1 MALNFP
7 PSTIGGNPPIDGDFW
22 TDPETG
28 RQWQFDGDV
37 PGWKVTAF
45 PGPGVVYRG
54 GIDLTVDPATQFTN
68 IVSGNFFAVT
78 TGADPVSALYPGLA
92 GQSILAPGEV
102 IFDGTEWQALGTFTP
117 LASETVAGRIEIATQ
132 AEVDAGTA
140 VNLAVVPAT
149 LGNFVSDN
157 SIPTPPTAG
166 GPGQV
171 LVQTANGPRWQDLPV
186 ATEQVAGLIEIATE
200 AEVLDG
206 TSPNLAVTPAT
217 LGPAITDAVP
227 NIAEQIINLVT
238 PAGTVIW
245 SARNTAP
252 AGYLIA
258 NGDVVPNANGTV
270 QGVTAD
276 FSALFQALGTRYGVA
291 GQLPDLRGEFIRGA
305 DLGRGVDPDRV
316 LGSNQTG
323 ATALPTTSAFSTS
336 SSGSH
341 THTYNTN
348 QGTGGGQGGGGAD
361 TGSRVDNTGVGGGN
375 HTHTLTGG
383 DFETRPRNVAL
394 LPCIKF

>member
-7 PSTIGGNPPIDGDFW
+7 PSTIGGNLPIDGDIW

-37 PGWKVTAF
+37 PGWKVTAS

-68 IVSGNFFAVT
+68 ITSGDFFAVT

-92 GQSILAPGEV
+92 GQTIVAPGEV
-102 IFDGTEWQALGTFTP
+102 IFDGAEWQALGTFTP

-140 VNLAVVPAT
+140 NNLAVVPAT
-149 LGNFVSDN
+149 LGNFISDN

-186 ATEQVAGLIEIATE
+186 ATEQVAGLIEIATQ
-200 AEVLDG
+200 AEVNAG
-206 TSPNLAVTPAT
+206 TSTTLAVTPAT
-217 LGPAITDAVP
+217 LEDAIELAVP
-227 NIAEQIINLVT
+227 NIATEIINLVT

-245 SARNTAP
+245 SARTTPP
-252 AGYLIA
+252 AGYLVA
-258 NGDVVPNANGTV
+258 NGDVVPNSTGTV
-270 QGVTAD
+270 QGVSAD
-276 FSALFQALGTRYGVA
+276 FSALFQALGSNFGVA

-305 DLGRGVDPDRV
+305 DLGRGVDSGRV
-316 LGSNQTG
+316 
-323 ATALPTTSAFSTS
+323 F
-336 SSGSH
+336 GSH
-341 THTYNTN
+341 QGEGVNVNMVVDNMQIGVRDTNFTCDN
-348 QGTGGGQGGGGAD
+348 QGAPCTATDLRGVSYWKSGQLRLSA
-361 TGSRVDNTGVGGGN
+361 TIS
-375 HTHTLTGG
+375 G
-383 DFETRPRNVAL
+383 DSAETRPRNVAL